1 MKSLATLAAENG
13 WRRGIKWPCFVKK
26 STTTS
31 TRLKG
36 DNLQRNP
43 LIQPA
48 TLSWV
53 PIMAGATQE
62 DGSDPVWLADRRYR
76 HEQTEAPQISCPA
89 RRTISSSSCNS
100 PEIHRVRHT
109 TELHMKPHEK
119 FYGTMLLPHDSTNHA
134 YTPHGSWGPAIWRKP
149 FAAKGYEGVVQT
161 TVSNRADL

>member
-1 MKSLATLAAENG
+1 MMLIENRCEG
-13 WRRGIKWPCFVKK
+13 LPDDKLNQCFVKK

-31 TRLKG
+31 TRLKE

-89 RRTISSSSCNS
+89 RRTISSSSCKS
-100 PEIHRVRHT
+100 PKINRVRHT
-109 TELHMKPHEK
+109 TELHMKLMRNFTGQCVCHTILRTTLIHHTVVEAQQ
-119 FYGTMLLPHDSTNHA
+119 FGENLFLLRGMQA
-134 YTPHGSWGPAIWRKP
+134 LFR
-149 FAAKGYEGVVQT
+149 
-161 TVSNRADL
+161 